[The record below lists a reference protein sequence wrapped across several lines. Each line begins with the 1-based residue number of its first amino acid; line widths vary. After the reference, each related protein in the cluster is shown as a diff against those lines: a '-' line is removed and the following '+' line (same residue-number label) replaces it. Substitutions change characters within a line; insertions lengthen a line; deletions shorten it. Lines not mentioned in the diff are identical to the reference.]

1 MPAPGNLV
9 CGGVTRRRD
18 QLWPSSLVEL
28 YAYRAKATH
37 AHGDRKTSV
46 VAANRRGTPGEEAG
60 TATVWG
66 RFLWWDLGNHEVLER
81 LLDMLVA

>member
-1 MPAPGNLV
+1 MPAPRNLV
-9 CGGVTRRRD
+9 CGGVTRRLD

-46 VAANRRGTPGEEAG
+46 APANGRGTLSEEAG

-66 RFLWWDLGNHEVLER
+66 TFHGGTWAISRFRSG
-81 LLDMLVA
+81 LDMLVA